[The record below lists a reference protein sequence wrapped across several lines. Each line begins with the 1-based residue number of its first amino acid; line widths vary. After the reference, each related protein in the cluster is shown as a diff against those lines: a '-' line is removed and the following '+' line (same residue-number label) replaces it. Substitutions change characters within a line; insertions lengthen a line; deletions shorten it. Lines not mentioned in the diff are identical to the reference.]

1 MSGLKHRRAFSVIVA
16 VATCGGLSL
25 TGLTATTANA
35 ASSAAKKVPGVTA
48 TTVTIGGTVPKTG
61 IAAPGY
67 SEVWAAANAVFK
79 WINTHGKING
89 RTIRYV
95 AKDDCYG
102 TPGFGCTGNPNTSQ
116 DTQQLISLPVFA
128 TVGSLGTPTQS
139 PERKPLKSAGV
150 PQLFVNSGS
159 TDWNAP
165 KTYPGTFG
173 WQQSYQTESMILGQY
188 IKAHYPGQRLCFLGQ
203 DDDFGHNGYAGLTYE
218 HVTPYEASYYNVV
231 ALVGSSGNSIAPYI
245 AKFQADSCK
254 VVFLDTIPAA
264 TASAL
269 GHALA
274 DGYSP
279 HWVISSVGSD
289 PITVKNVLGATP
301 DTEPGSIS
309 FSELPTSTDTN
320 PWVAWT
326 RKVILADKA
335 DFPKFT
341 ASSTIDGNMAYG
353 VGWGVSFAEVLRA
366 AGKTFT
372 RASFLKTMLT
382 TSFQTPALTLLKFS
396 AANHQGLQGGYVSE
410 IKSATQTEPAPGA
423 AGNKT
428 VYVTSG
434 YPGSKVVKSKRL
446 STKVPSWL
454 H

>member
-1 MSGLKHRRAFSVIVA
+1 MSRFTYRGVIASA
-16 VATCGGLSL
+16 VALATAAGLGL
-25 TGLTATTANA
+25 TGLSTGAAGAATT
-35 ASSAAKKVPGVTA
+35 PGVTA
-48 TTVTIGGTVPKTG
+48 TSVRIGATVPLTG

-67 SEVWAAANAVFK
+67 SEVAKAANAVFK
-79 WINTHGKING
+79 WVNAHGKING
-89 RTIRYV
+89 RSINFV
-95 AKDDCYG
+95 IKDDCYG
-102 TPGFGCTGNPNTSQ
+102 TPGFGCKGNPNTSQ

-128 TVGSLGTPTQS
+128 TVGSLGTPTQA
-139 PERKPLKSAGV
+139 PERKPLKAAGV

-165 KTYPGTFG
+165 KTYPMLFG

-188 IKAHYPGQRLCFLGQ
+188 IKANYHGQKLCFLGQ

-218 HVTPYEASYYNVV
+218 GVTPTAADTSYYNV
-231 ALVGSSGNSIAPYI
+231 AQLVITSGASIAPYI
-245 AKFQADSCK
+245 AKFQTDSCK

-289 PITVKNVLGATP
+289 PITVKNVLGTTP

-309 FSELPTSTDTN
+309 FAELPASTDTN

-335 DFPKFT
+335 DFPSFT
-341 ASSTIDGNMAYG
+341 SSSTIDGNMAYG
-353 VGWGVSFAEVLRA
+353 VGWGVSFAEALRA
-366 AGKTFT
+366 AGKNFT
-372 RASFLKTMLT
+372 RASFVSTMLH
-382 TSFQTPALTLLKFS
+382 TSFQTPALTPLKFT
-396 AANHQGLQGGYVSE
+396 ATNHQGLLGGYVTQ
-410 IKSATQTEPAPGA
+410 IKSVTQTEPALGVDGKKA
-423 AGNKT
+423 
-428 VYVTSG
+428 VYVTPG
-434 YPGSKVVKSKRL
+434 TKGSKVTKATRL
-446 STKVPSWL
+446 STAVPTWL